1 MSRVELLSNISSL
14 FEYKTIFD
22 FVGDEFVLLRSS
34 TIESIDFPID
44 DKTAFE
50 ALENH
55 VHIMDHIRKSEM
67 TELVNAS
74 KILGM
79 SILSHLKTNYP
90 EKDFYVFVS
99 IKQGD
104 SLIIRFHQKWV
115 HEKPYY
121 DVCDFTDLNEIVL
134 MFKS

>member
-1 MSRVELLSNISSL
+1 MSRVELLSKISSL
-14 FEYKTIFD
+14 FEYKIISSFE
-22 FVGDEFVLLRSS
+22 GDEFVLLRSS

-74 KILGM
+74 KVLGM
-79 SILSHLKTNYP
+79 SILSLLKTNYP

-121 DVCDFTDLNEIVL
+121 NVCDFKDLNEIVL